1 MRHYLIAAFIA
12 RLADAMWLA
21 PLLLVLD
28 RTGSA
33 GQAGLVLSAATLP
46 SLATAPL
53 IGAWLDSHPR
63 RRVAI
68 AVHLVVLAG
77 GLGALLA
84 GLPAIAAV
92 FVAGLL
98 TPLVTGGFS
107 SMVPAL
113 GQDARGSALDSM
125 TYNVAKV
132 AGPAL
137 AGAMTVAGPGTAV
150 ALQGAIALAGVP
162 LVLSLP
168 ASADGVV
175 SQARLWPALREGL
188 GHLWHVVP
196 LRSVTLITALGE
208 VGWGMVSVIAP
219 VLAVALGAERGAAGL
234 ILAAVAVGAL
244 AGAAL
249 LPRLRVGLLTLI
261 VAGMLVQG
269 AGLVLLAL
277 APSLALGLAAAAVAG
292 AANGLTVATMFTA
305 RSRWS
310 PPHLHAQVFTSAA
323 GLRTGLYALG
333 AALAGPAISI
343 GPRAATGLAAAA
355 LATSVLG
362 GATTRARRTSLRRQ
376 RGTRRGTSTT
386 CW

>member
-1 MRHYLIAAFIA
+1 
-12 RLADAMWLA
+12 
-21 PLLLVLD
+21 
-28 RTGSA
+28 
-33 GQAGLVLSAATLP
+33 
-46 SLATAPL
+46 
-53 IGAWLDSHPR
+53 
-63 RRVAI
+63 
-68 AVHLVVLAG
+68 
-77 GLGALLA
+77 
-84 GLPAIAAV
+84 
-92 FVAGLL
+92 
-98 TPLVTGGFS
+98 
-107 SMVPAL
+107 
-113 GQDARGSALDSM
+113 
-125 TYNVAKV
+125 
-132 AGPAL
+132 
-137 AGAMTVAGPGTAV
+137 MTVAGPGTAV
-150 ALQGAIALAGVP
+150 ALQGAIALVGVP

-175 SQARLWPALREGL
+175 SQARLWPALREGI
-188 GHLWHVVP
+188 GHLWHVAP

-249 LPRLRVGLLTLI
+249 LPRLRVGLLALI

-343 GPRAATGLAAAA
+343 GPRAATGLAAARSRSRRPCSGA
-355 LATSVLG
+355 A
-362 GATTRARRTSLRRQ
+362 ATTRASPQGESPPDQRWRRRRSGLSDDAASVG
-376 RGTRRGTSTT
+376 RGGSKSMRRSRADRVTGVGVRGLQGRLQ
-386 CW
+386 

>member
-1 MRHYLIAAFIA
+1 MRRYLIAAFTA

-28 RTGSA
+28 RTDSPGR
-33 GQAGLVLSAATLP
+33 AGLVLSAATLP
-46 SLATAPL
+46 SLVTAPL
-53 IGAWLDSHPR
+53 LGAWLDSHPR
-63 RRVAI
+63 RRAAI

-77 GLGALLA
+77 GLVALLA
-84 GLPAIAAV
+84 GLPAIACA

-107 SMVPAL
+107 SMVPSF
-113 GQDARGSALDSM
+113 GHDTRGSALDSM
-125 TYNVAKV
+125 TYNVAAV

-137 AGAMTVAGPGTAV
+137 AGAVAFAGPEPAV
-150 ALQGAIALAGVP
+150 ALQAAIALAGLP

-175 SQARLWPALREGL
+175 STTRLWPALREGIGYL
-188 GHLWHVVP
+188 VTVGP
-196 LRSVTLITALGE
+196 LRAVTLITALGQ
-208 VGWGMVSVIAP
+208 VGWGMVSVLAP

-244 AGAAL
+244 GGAAL
-249 LPRLRVGLLTLI
+249 LPRLRADLFRLVL
-261 VAGMLVQG
+261 AGMLAQG
-269 AGLVLLAL
+269 AALALLAL
-277 APSLALGLAAAAVAG
+277 APGLALGLAAAVLAV
-292 AANGLTVATMFTA
+292 AANGLTAATMFTA

-333 AALAGPAISI
+333 AALAGPA
-343 GPRAATGLAAAA
+343 LAAGVRPATAIAAGTVA
-355 LATSVLG
+355 LAVT
-362 GATTRARRTSLRRQ
+362 GAVGA
-376 RGTRRGTSTT
+376 STGRPAEP
-386 CW
+386 